1 METKINKLNLTLSII
16 FLFIGFTL
24 GFSTNT
30 IFKEPEPKTVP
41 INYDSVCLRTL
52 KSYYDNQNPKMKKQ
66 IIDKAAKQ
74 LAIDRMQ
81 IN

>member
-1 METKINKLNLTLSII
+1 MSVELKI
-16 FLFIGFTL
+16 
-24 GFSTNT
+24 
-30 IFKEPEPKTVP
+30 
-41 INYDSVCLRTL
+41 
-52 KSYYDNQNPKMKKQ
+52 KSKHLALESKVIRFEEAKVKKQ